1 MNCSPHVGY
10 INVTYSCATSIF
22 GRVFGTVE
30 SMVGSLLHL
39 HEFAAIPL
47 HYQGANMLYASA
59 DSSLGM
65 QDTSW
70 ALVAGK

>member
-1 MNCSPHVGY
+1 
-10 INVTYSCATSIF
+10 
-22 GRVFGTVE
+22 
-30 SMVGSLLHL
+30 MVGSLLHL
-39 HEFAAIPL
+39 HEFAALPL